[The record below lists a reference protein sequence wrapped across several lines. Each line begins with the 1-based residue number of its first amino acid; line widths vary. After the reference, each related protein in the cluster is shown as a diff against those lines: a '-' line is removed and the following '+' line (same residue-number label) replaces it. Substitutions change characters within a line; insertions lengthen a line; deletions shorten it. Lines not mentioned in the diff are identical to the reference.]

1 MKYTHILNY
10 VASTPWA
17 ILPEKMQEIVSILA
31 FRAAGHTFTPEEIQ
45 ARIGEAKSGASARS
59 SGGVAVI
66 PISGVIAHRMGGM
79 DDMSGGT
86 SAERIGAVLK
96 SVAGDDSIG
105 TIVYDIDS
113 PGGTVPGVQ
122 ELASQMFALRGQKKQ
137 IAQVNDL
144 AASAAYWLASQAD
157 EIVSIPSGTAG
168 SIGVFTVHQDLSE
181 ALAKEGI
188 KIDVIKAGK
197 YKVEGNP
204 FEPLSEEG
212 RAFIQ
217 ARVDEAYG
225 QFVKDVARGR
235 GVNVADVKGGYGEG
249 RALSAKDALK
259 AGLIDRIAT
268 FDETLSLVTGKRS
281 AGMRA
286 ECDVTDFTDGEFV
299 VGLGGPDEEADRLR
313 RLERF

>member
-1 MKYTHILNY
+1 VNYIHILSY

-17 ILPEKMQEIVSILA
+17 ILPDKMQEILSVLA
-31 FRAAGHTFTPEEIQ
+31 FRAAGHRFTPEEIE
-45 ARIGEAKSGASARS
+45 ARIGEKNANGAPMRA
-59 SGGVAVI
+59 GGVAVI
-66 PISGVIAHRMGGM
+66 PIRGVIAHRMSGM

-86 SAERIGAVLK
+86 SAERISSMLK
-96 SVAGDDSIG
+96 QVAADESIG

-122 ELASQMFALRGQKKQ
+122 ELASQMYEMRGKKAQ

-188 KIDVIKAGK
+188 KVDVIRAGK

-204 FEPLSEEG
+204 FEPLSDEG

-217 ARVDEAYG
+217 ARVDEAYSS
-225 QFVKDVARGR
+225 FVKDVARGR
-235 GVNVADVKGGYGEG
+235 GVNVSDVKGGYGQG
-249 RALSAKDALK
+249 RALSAKDALT
-259 AGLIDRIAT
+259 AGLIDRIGTMEDT
-268 FDETLSLVTGKRS
+268 FSRVLGKGHS
-281 AGMRA
+281 TMRA
-286 ECDVTDFTDGEFV
+286 EVEAPVLAATDD
-299 VGLGGPDEEADRLR
+299 ADRLR